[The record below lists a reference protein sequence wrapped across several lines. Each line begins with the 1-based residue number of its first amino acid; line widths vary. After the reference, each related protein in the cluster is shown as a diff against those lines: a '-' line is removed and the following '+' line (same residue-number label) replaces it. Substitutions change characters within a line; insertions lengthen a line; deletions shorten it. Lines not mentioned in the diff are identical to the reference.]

1 MILEHIHVSDLFV
14 TLDGVPFE
22 DLKSVVQFMYDGWA
36 RLSKANF
43 GSFLVVAQLL
53 GMKWVDLVQINV
65 EEMDAV
71 ANEASEPLQNITNV
85 DLPQRKRKKCMKTK
99 RHSKKLKCT
108 RSERRLALRS
118 PQNVVEETSQE
129 TDLAK
134 MDENTFCTALGLKKI
149 TDEDVLPKLK
159 LVSRTK
165 RMPSL
170 IKINCEEDKENGPPE
185 HSVFIEEKNLSFL
198 NANANEMRIRE
209 NNIEIECDVLE
220 ASSQYVVY
228 EKENT
233 EEIVELREGK
243 GFILL
248 VDFSCTSVV
257 GHDCR
262 SCKSLFEIWQK
273 EFLENYSC
281 MKSYYEPWA
290 ACQKQNLPME
300 LDDVPLFTSWASIES
315 R

>member
-1 MILEHIHVSDLFV
+1 MNLDYSTLHFNSVISHFSDQFRNEEFLDCTLNAEGKSIRVHRAVLCAQSTLLEKMILEHIHVSDLFV

-36 RLSKANF
+36 KLSQANF
-43 GSFLVVAQLL
+43 DSFLVVAQLL
-53 GMKWVDLVQINV
+53 GMKWVDYVQVNV
-65 EEMDAV
+65 EEVNDSG
-71 ANEASEPLQNITNV
+71 ANEPSEPLQNITNT

-108 RSERRLALRS
+108 RAERRLALRS
-118 PQNVVEETSQE
+118 PQVVVEATSHE

-134 MDENTFCTALGLKKI
+134 MDEDTFCTALGLKKI

-170 IKINCEEDKENGPPE
+170 IKINCEEDKENCEPQE
-185 HSVFIEEKNLSFL
+185 HSVFIEEKSLSFL

-228 EKENT
+228 DKGNA
-233 EEIVELREGK
+233 EEIVELPEGK
-243 GFILL
+243 GLI
-248 VDFSCTSVV
+248 
-257 GHDCR
+257 
-262 SCKSLFEIWQK
+262 I
-273 EFLENYSC
+273 
-281 MKSYYEPWA
+281 
-290 ACQKQNLPME
+290 
-300 LDDVPLFTSWASIES
+300 
-315 R
+315 